1 MFSMKK
7 SLLFGAIIALFAA
20 CNGNDPKLTQAVTF
34 TVGTFEQ
41 STAPMSMPAKAPIY
55 DEAEN
60 GTALTDIY
68 VFDGGIEV
76 LHQTSDMEEF
86 GTFTLNLTHGNHN
99 LSFIATRSTGIS
111 IEGST
116 MTMETVR
123 STFGSLLSLNVGTGT
138 TAQDIT
144 LNRITGK
151 MVITITDAFPSNA
164 NEIEFVINP
173 RYKDLSTSTL
183 CATNGESVTQRVSCA
198 SKVGKDNQSFTFTL
212 LAPSLTEEYT
222 ADVTINVYDSS
233 STLIHAVSIAD
244 VRLAANTQTLL
255 SGKLFRGT
263 DAALS
268 VDHSWKSDIV
278 GTF

>member
-1 MFSMKK
+1 MNRI
-7 SLLFGAIIALFAA
+7 LLLSAIMLTIIA
-20 CNGNDPKLTQAVTF
+20 CNQNTPEPTQEVTF
-34 TVGTFEQ
+34 NISAFQQT
-41 STAPMSMPAKAPIY
+41 TAPMGMPAKAPIY
-55 DEAEN
+55 DEAEG

-68 VFDGGIEV
+68 VFDGGVQV

-123 STFGSLLSLNVGTGT
+123 STFGSLLALNVGTST
-138 TAQDIT
+138 PAQDIT
-144 LNRITGK
+144 LNRLTGK

-183 CATNGESVTQRVSCA
+183 CAINGESVTQRVSCA
-198 SKVGKDNQSFTFTL
+198 SKVGKENQQFAFTL
-212 LAPSLTEEYT
+212 LAPSLTDEYT
-222 ADVTINVYDSS
+222 ADVTINVYDSN

-263 DAALS
+263 DAALNI
-268 VDHSWKSDIV
+268 DHTWNSDIV